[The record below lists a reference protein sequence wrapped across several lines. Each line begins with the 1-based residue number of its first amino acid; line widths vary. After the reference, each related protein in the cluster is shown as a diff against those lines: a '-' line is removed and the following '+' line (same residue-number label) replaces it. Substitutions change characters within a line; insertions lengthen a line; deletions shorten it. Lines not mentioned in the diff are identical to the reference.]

1 MKPTNKTYQLYC
13 QFCHYK
19 KTFDGDDSK
28 SLSLSKSSDIQ
39 AGIPRY
45 DSENKA
51 IEQPP
56 MKRGKP
62 KSKCPNCGRMI
73 FVTRYNEPKQDKP
86 S

>member
-1 MKPTNKTYQLYC
+1 MSSQTYQLYC

-19 KTFDGDDSK
+19 KIFDGNESN

-39 AGIPRY
+39 IGIPKY
-45 DSENKA
+45 DFEKKS
-51 IEQPP
+51 IEPPP
-56 MKRGKP
+56 MRRGKP

-73 FVTRYNEPKQDKP
+73 FVTRYNEPKQDNP